1 MSQGDYLK
9 HKVTATLL
17 KSQST
22 LPAILTGDAYTSY
35 KRFQLANTI
44 ASTSTSYEQLLQTNK
59 QTVFGM
65 ELNVS
70 GCSEFKLCKDT
81 NTRPNRELMTINR
94 DCRKTKPYVK
104 HPPGGKSA
112 CDCALNRSK
121 SSNPCKC
128 ATSF

>member
-17 KSQST
+17 KNQST
-22 LPAILTGDAYTSY
+22 LPAVLTGDSYTSY

-44 ASTSTSYEQLLQTNK
+44 ASTSTSYEQLLQPNK
-59 QTVFGM
+59 QTVFNM

-104 HPPGGKSA
+104 HPPGGKTA